1 MDVRDSFLAI
11 VPDGYEAYNRDWCIS
26 KNGDLVN
33 VWNGYEVGCDILGK
47 EDLLLHLMDKRWFN
61 VGYFIPAYFEACR
74 RSGLN
79 TIQVRVS
86 Y

>member
-1 MDVRDSFLAI
+1 MDVTCSLVVN
-11 VPDGYEAYNRDWCIS
+11 VPAGYEAYNHDWCIS
-26 KNGDLVN
+26 PDGDLVN
-33 VWNGYEVGCDILGK
+33 IWNGYEVGCDILGK
-47 EDLLLHLMDKRWFN
+47 EDLLLHLMDKHWFN
-61 VGYFIPAYFEACR
+61 VYYFIPAYFEACR